1 MFNNSFYPTPK
12 DMAVEMLKD
21 IDWDNINEVLEPS
34 AGKGDLVEAI
44 INTKQDVYR
53 RWGKAQINVD
63 TIESDP
69 NLISILKGKEL
80 HVIANDFLTF
90 HTYKKYD
97 AIIMNPP
104 FANGDLHLMKAIEVM
119 ERYGGLIICLLNA
132 ETIKNPYSNSRK
144 ALSVKLEELG
154 AEISYYQK
162 AFANA
167 ERRTNVEIALV
178 KIKIPTRSYEST
190 ILNELRK
197 SREVEEQSGYECTGI
212 VVDDVVKAA
221 VAQYEFEVAAGIKFL
236 QEYKSM
242 SHIMSRN
249 LNGDGDMLTI
259 KINGEDDNSINYYI
273 KCVRKKY
280 WSALFKNEKFTRL
293 LTQNLCEKYLNMV
306 DKLVDYDF
314 SPYNIYS
321 IRYEMSKEM
330 CGSLEE
336 TILNLFDEFSHKYSY
351 IGETSKNIHY
361 YNGWKTNDAFKIN
374 KKVIIPL
381 NGWWDVAYSWG
392 RFYPT
397 QYDVESKL
405 RDIEKVFNY
414 LNGHDAPYNQLSLA
428 LQEAEKNG
436 QTKKIHCAYFDL
448 TFYKKGTLHIEFHR
462 QDLLDKFNI
471 FGSQKKGWLPPS
483 YGYASYENMSQE
495 EQAVIDEFQ
504 GKEDYQKV
512 YTNKEEYLFS
522 GERMLMLTGN

>member
-1 MFNNSFYPTPK
+1 M
-12 DMAVEMLKD
+12 
-21 IDWDNINEVLEPS
+21 
-34 AGKGDLVEAI
+34 
-44 INTKQDVYR
+44 
-53 RWGKAQINVD
+53 
-63 TIESDP
+63 
-69 NLISILKGKEL
+69 
-80 HVIANDFLTF
+80 
-90 HTYKKYD
+90 
-97 AIIMNPP
+97 
-104 FANGDLHLMKAIEVM
+104 
-119 ERYGGLIICLLNA
+119 
-132 ETIKNPYSNSRK
+132 
-144 ALSVKLEELG
+144 
-154 AEISYYQK
+154 
-162 AFANA
+162 
-167 ERRTNVEIALV
+167 
-178 KIKIPTRSYEST
+178 
-190 ILNELRK
+190 
-197 SREVEEQSGYECTGI
+197 
-212 VVDDVVKAA
+212 DDVVKAA

-249 LNGDGDMLTI
+249 LNGDGDMITI
-259 KINGEDDNSINYYI
+259 KINGKESSSINDYI
-273 KCVRKKY
+273 KCVRQKY
-280 WSALFKNEKFTRL
+280 WTGLFKNEKFTRL
-293 LTQNLCEKYLNMV
+293 LTKNLCEKYLSMV
-306 DKLVDYDF
+306 DELIHYDF
-314 SPYNIYS
+314 SAYNIYS

-330 CGSLEE
+330 CSSLEE

-381 NGWWDVAYSWG
+381 NGWSYRGYSWE
-392 RFYPT
+392 RFNPT
-397 QYDVESKL
+397 HYEIESRL

-414 LNGHDAPYNQLSLA
+414 LNGHDAPSNQLHFA
-428 LQEAEKNG
+428 LDQAEKNG

-512 YTNKEEYLFS
+512 YANKEEYLFS